1 MDLTEGPYAAVNV
14 QRGAALVCTFK
25 ADLVSMLKSRQ
36 EAAEDI
42 RGGPAHVASPEQ
54 VSLRTQD
61 AAVWNL
67 RKRWARTA
75 RNVTPSGQ
83 TPSARM

>member
-1 MDLTEGPYAAVNV
+1 MDLTEGPWAAVNV
-14 QRGAALVCTFK
+14 QLGAALACTFE

-42 RGGPAHVASPEQ
+42 RGGSAHVASPEQ

-61 AAVWNL
+61 AALWNL
-67 RKRWARTA
+67 RKQWARTA